1 MKTFFRKLSLT
12 LGILLS
18 ISGPG
23 LLLIPSEVL
32 ADNPSSGK
40 GVLMAKITPDTVVDN
55 REPAVLDKD
64 NPQIKAV
71 MAIQNRHN
79 HNLMGIPEVVGTAV
93 GLTDSG
99 EPAILVLTK
108 TKAPFGT
115 IPDKVE
121 GVPAIEKV
129 TGEITAMPANDKKGG
144 SGSISTTAV
153 WPRPVPIGIST
164 GNAGECSAGTISA
177 RVSKGNAVYALSNNH
192 VYALENDA
200 AIGSEVLQPG
210 RYDTRCRYSSSN
222 VIGSLADFVAIN
234 FSGGSNTIDAAIAST
249 TTSKLGK
256 STPGNGYGI
265 PGSTTKAAA
274 LNMGV
279 QKYGRTT
286 KLTKGI
292 IAGINATINV
302 SYGESGNAVFVDQI
316 VVSSNRPFLKAGD
329 SGSLLVTDDLN
340 CNPVGLLFAGGSGGY
355 GIANPIGAVLSGL
368 GITIDGK

>member
-1 MKTFFRKLSLT
+1 MKTFLRKLSLA
-12 LGILLS
+12 LCILLS
-18 ISGPG
+18 VSG
-23 LLLIPSEVL
+23 LLIIPTIGM
-32 ADNPSSGK
+32 ADSLDFGK

-71 MAIQNRHN
+71 IAIQNRHS

-108 TKAPFGT
+108 TKAPSGT

-129 TGEITAMPANDKKGG
+129 TGVITAMPGNAKKG
-144 SGSISTTAV
+144 GSISTTSV

-177 RVSKGNAVYALSNNH
+177 RVKKGTAVYALSNNH
-192 VYALENDA
+192 VYALEGDA
-200 AIGSEVLQPG
+200 AKGSEVLQPG
-210 RYDTRCRYSSSN
+210 RYDTSCSYSSSN
-222 VIGSLADFVAIN
+222 VIGNLADYVSLN
-234 FSGGSNTIDAAIAST
+234 FSGGINYIDAAIAST
-249 TTSKLGK
+249 TTAKLGNA
-256 STPGNGYGI
+256 TPANGYGI
-265 PGSTTKAAA
+265 PGTTTKAAA
-274 LNMGV
+274 LNMAV

-286 KLTKGI
+286 KLTIGTVT
-292 IAGINATINV
+292 GINATITV
-302 SYGESGNAVFVDQI
+302 DYGANGNAVFADQI
-316 VVSSNRPFLKAGD
+316 VVNSNRPFLKAGD
-329 SGSLLVTDDLN
+329 SGSLLVTDDSN

-355 GIANPIGAVLSGL
+355 GIANPIGRVLDGL
-368 GITIDGK
+368 GITVDGK

>member
-1 MKTFFRKLSLT
+1 MKTFLRHLSLT
-12 LGILLS
+12 LSILVS
-18 ISGPG
+18 ISG
-23 LLLIPSEVL
+23 LLILPSLGL
-32 ADNPSSGK
+32 ADNPGSGK
-40 GVLMAKITPDTVVDN
+40 GVLMAKITPGTVVDN

-71 MAIQNRHN
+71 MAIQNRHS

-93 GLTDSG
+93 GLTDTG

-108 TKAPFGT
+108 TKSPFGT

-129 TGEITAMPANDKKGG
+129 TGEITAMPDNAKKGG
-144 SGSISTTAV
+144 TLSTTAV

-164 GNAGECSAGTISA
+164 GNEGECSAGTISA
-177 RVSKGNAVYALSNNH
+177 RVLKGGGVYALSNNH

-200 AIGSEVLQPG
+200 SVGSAVLQPG
-210 RYDTRCRYSSSN
+210 LYDTHCRKKYP
-222 VIGSLADFVAIN
+222 IGSLADFVPIN

-249 TTSKLGK
+249 TTSNLGNA
-256 STPGNGYGI
+256 TPANGYGT
-265 PGSTTKAAA
+265 PGSAIKAEA
-274 LNMGV
+274 LNMDV

-286 KLTKGI
+286 KLTKGTI
-292 IAGINATINV
+292 TGINATITV
-302 SYGESGNAVFVDQI
+302 SYGASKSAVFVDQI
-316 VVSSNRPFLKAGD
+316 VVSSNKPFLKAGD
-329 SGSLLVTDDLN
+329 SGSLLVTDDLG
-340 CNPVGLLFAGGSGGY
+340 CNPVGLLFAGSSGGY

>member
-18 ISGPG
+18 VSG
-23 LLLIPSEVL
+23 LLLIPSMGM
-32 ADNPSSGK
+32 ADSLDFGN

-55 REPAVLDKD
+55 REPAALDKD
-64 NPQIKAV
+64 NPRIMAV
-71 MAIQNRHN
+71 MAIQNRHS

-108 TKAPFGT
+108 TKAPFGI
-115 IPDKVE
+115 IPDSIE

-129 TGEITAMPANDKKGG
+129 TGEITAMPDNARKGG
-144 SGSISTTAV
+144 SASTTAV
-153 WPRPVPIGIST
+153 WPRPVPIGVST

-177 RVSKGNAVYALSNNH
+177 RVLKSGSYYALSNNH
-192 VYALENDA
+192 VYALENNA

-210 RYDTRCRYSSSN
+210 RYDTRCSYSSSN
-222 VIGSLADFVAIN
+222 VIGNLAAFSTIN
-234 FSGGSNTIDAAIAST
+234 FSGGSNYIDAAIAST
-249 TTSKLGK
+249 TAAYLGNA
-256 STPGNGYGI
+256 TPANGYGV
-265 PGSTTKAAA
+265 PSSTIKAEA

-286 KLTKGI
+286 RLTRGVITGI
-292 IAGINATINV
+292 HATITVN
-302 SYGESGNAVFVDQI
+302 YGAAGYAVFADQI
-316 VVSSNRPFLKAGD
+316 VVSSNKPFLKAGD
-329 SGSLLVTDDLN
+329 SGSLLVTNDLD
-340 CNPVGLLFAGGSGGY
+340 CNPVGLLFAGGSSGY